1 MLYWIG
7 IVITL
12 LVTIIIFRV
21 FVRRD
26 YLQRGKLG
34 PLSVTLEF
42 IVFALHANVIYLH
55 LSVPWPLLPPA
66 PENPVQL
73 YLGAAVTILGLL
85 TTLAIMAH
93 LGFSTTIGQQPGE
106 VRQSGPYRW
115 TRNPQILTYGVMLVG
130 LGIMYPSL
138 QIAAWI
144 LLYGAIGYLMVI
156 TEEEHLSTLFGEKYD
171 EYRNKVPRFIINW
184 KKITSRKQRNSQ

>member
-7 IVITL
+7 ILITL
-12 LVTIIIFRV
+12 LAAYITFRV

-26 YLQRGKLG
+26 YLQHGKLG

-42 IVFALHANVIYLH
+42 VVFALHANVIYLH
-55 LSVPWPLLPPA
+55 LSVLWPLLPPA
-66 PENPVQL
+66 PENPIQL
-73 YLGAAVTILGLL
+73 YLGTVICIMGLL

-93 LGFSTTIGQQPGE
+93 LGFSTTMGQQPGE

-138 QIAAWI
+138 QTAAWI
-144 LLYGAIGYLMVI
+144 LLYVAIGYLMVI
-156 TEEEHLSTLFGEKYD
+156 TEEEHLITLFGEKYD

-184 KKITSRKQRNSQ
+184 KKIAPRKQRNNQ

>member
-1 MLYWIG
+1 MLYWFG
-7 IVITL
+7 
-12 LVTIIIFRV
+12 LVLTFLVAIIIFRV

-26 YLQRGKLG
+26 YLQRGNLG

-42 IVFALHANVIYLH
+42 VVFALHANVIYLH
-55 LSVPWPLLPPA
+55 LSVPWPLLPPT

-73 YLGAAVTILGLL
+73 YLGAAICIMGLL
-85 TTLAIMAH
+85 TSLAIMAH

-144 LLYGAIGYLMVI
+144 LLYFAIGYLMVI

-171 EYRNKVPRFIINW
+171 EYRNEVPRFIINW
-184 KKITSRKQRNSQ
+184 KKITPRKQRISQ

>member
-7 IVITL
+7 LALTL
-12 LVTIIIFRV
+12 LVAIIIFRV
-21 FVRRD
+21 FIRRD

-34 PLSVTLEF
+34 PFSVTLEF
-42 IVFALHANVIYLH
+42 VVFALHANVIYLH

-73 YLGAAVTILGLL
+73 YLGAVICIIGLL

-93 LGFSTTIGQQPGE
+93 LGFSTTVGQKPGE

-115 TRNPQILTYGVMLVG
+115 TRNPQLLTYGVMLLG

-138 QIAAWI
+138 QTAAWI
-144 LLYGAIGYLMVI
+144 LLYAAIGYLMVI
-156 TEEEHLSTLFGEKYD
+156 TEEEHLSALFGRSTMSTVIR
-171 EYRNKVPRFIINW
+171 YRA
-184 KKITSRKQRNSQ
+184 S

>member
-1 MLYWIG
+1 MGYWIG
-7 IVITL
+7 IFITFL
-12 LVTIIIFRV
+12 AAYITFRLI
-21 FVRRD
+21 VRRD
-26 YLQRGKLG
+26 YLQHGKLG
-34 PLSVTLEF
+34 PLAVTLEF

-55 LSVPWPLLPPA
+55 LSVPWPLLPPS

-73 YLGAAVTILGLL
+73 YLGAAICIIGLL

-93 LGFSTTIGQQPGE
+93 LGFSTTVGQQPGE

-115 TRNPQILTYGVMLVG
+115 TRNPQLLTYGLLLLG

-138 QIAAWI
+138 QTTAWI
-144 LLYGAIGYLMVI
+144 LLYAAIGYLMVI

-171 EYRNKVPRFIINW
+171 EYRNKVPRFIIHW
-184 KKITSRKQRNSQ
+184 KKLDSRKQRNSQ

>member
-1 MLYWIG
+1 M
-7 IVITL
+7 
-12 LVTIIIFRV
+12 IF
-21 FVRRD
+21 
-26 YLQRGKLG
+26 G
-34 PLSVTLEF
+34 
-42 IVFALHANVIYLH
+42 LHANLPYLY
-55 LSVPWPLLPPA
+55 LNVPWPALPPLPDSLA
-66 PENPVQL
+66 L
-73 YLGAAVTILGLL
+73 RILGLSIIGLGLL

-138 QIAAWI
+138 QTAAWI
-144 LLYGAIGYLMVI
+144 LLYVAIGFLMVI

-184 KKITSRKQRNSQ
+184 KKIAPQKQRNNQ

>member
-12 LVTIIIFRV
+12 LVAFLTFRV
-21 FVRRD
+21 VVRRD
-26 YLQRGKLG
+26 YLQKGKLG
-34 PLSVTLEF
+34 TLAVILEF
-42 IVFALHANVIYLH
+42 VVFALHANVIYLH

-73 YLGAAVTILGLL
+73 YLGAVICIIGLL

-93 LGFSTTIGQQPGE
+93 LGFSTTVGQKPGE

-115 TRNPQILTYGVMLVG
+115 TRNPQLLTYGVMLLG

-138 QIAAWI
+138 QTAAWI
-144 LLYGAIGYLMVI
+144 LLFAAIGNLMVI
-156 TEEEHLSTLFGEKYD
+156 TEEEHLSNLFGEKYD
-171 EYRNKVPRFIINW
+171 EYCSKVPRFIINW
-184 KKITSRKQRNSQ
+184 KKITSRKQRK